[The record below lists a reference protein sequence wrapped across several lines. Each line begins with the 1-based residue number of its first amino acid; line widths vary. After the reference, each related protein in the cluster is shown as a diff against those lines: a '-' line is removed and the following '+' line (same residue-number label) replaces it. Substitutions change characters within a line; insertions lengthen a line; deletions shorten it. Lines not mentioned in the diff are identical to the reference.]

1 MYKILV
7 ALLCI
12 ALLIA
17 LGAICIQM
25 HDYLMYLLKSALPI
39 LQI

>member
-12 ALLIA
+12 ALVII
-17 LGAICIQM
+17 LGGICIHM
-25 HDYLMYLLKSALPI
+25 HDYLIYLLKSALPI
-39 LQI
+39 LPI